1 MLKQIL
7 HLMRIKHYIKN
18 ILILVP
24 LFFSQQL
31 MNMEKLIPTL
41 WGMLSFCL
49 ISSSVYI
56 INDIFDIEK
65 DRLHPTKKYR
75 PLASGAVKISVA
87 VFLFVFCIGI
97 ALFINFMYFWG
108 SSIWLIIYLILN
120 VAYSLN
126 LKNRP
131 IIDVAILASGF
142 LIRIIY
148 GASLTFTYISE
159 WLYLTVISG
168 ALYLGLGK
176 RRNELQKQGAEGITR
191 NVLKQY
197 NYNFLDKN
205 MYICLAL
212 TDCFYALWAIDRET
226 PMLVWSVP
234 MVILIFMKY
243 SLDIENN
250 SDGDPVEVILSDKI
264 LTILC
269 LGYIIYTVG
278 ILYFM

>member
-87 VFLFVFCIGI
+87 VFLCVFCIGI
-97 ALFINFMYFWG
+97 ALFINFMRFGG
-108 SSIWLIIYLILN
+108 SSIWLVIYLILN
-120 VAYSLN
+120 IAYSLN

-212 TDCFYALWAIDRET
+212 TDCFYALWAIDREK

-250 SDGDPVEVILSDKI
+250 SDGDPVEVILNDKV
-264 LTILC
+264 LTMLC
-269 LGYIIYTVG
+269 LGYITYTVG

>member
-1 MLKQIL
+1 MIKQIL
-7 HLMRIKHYIKN
+7 YLMRVKHYIKN
-18 ILILVP
+18 ILIFVP
-24 LFFSQQL
+24 LVFSQQL
-31 MNMEKLIPTL
+31 MNREKLISTFG
-41 WGMLSFCL
+41 GMLAFCF
-49 ISSSVYI
+49 ISSAVYI
-56 INDIFDIEK
+56 INDLFDIEK
-65 DRLHPTKKYR
+65 DRLHSTKKDR
-75 PLASGAVKISVA
+75 PLASGAVKPSAA
-87 VFLFVFCIGI
+87 VFLCVLCICI
-97 ALFINFMYFWG
+97 ALAINCMYSFE
-108 SSIWLIIYLILN
+108 SIIWLMLYLILN
-120 VAYSLN
+120 VAYSRD

-148 GASLTFTYISE
+148 GASLTSTYISE

-176 RRNELQKQGAEGITR
+176 RRNELQKQETDSVTR

-212 TDCFYALWAIDRET
+212 TDCFYALWVIDRKM

-234 MVILIFMKY
+234 MIILIFMKY

-250 SDGDPVEVILSDKI
+250 SDGDPVEVILNDKV

-269 LGYIIYTVG
+269 LGYITYTVVT
-278 ILYFM
+278 LYFM